1 MMTDTQFISLLFC
14 IGFSAIWI
22 VIAIKMAADEAVE
35 KITAIMET
43 NQKHVREEK

>member
-1 MMTDTQFISLLFC
+1 MTDGQFISLLFC

-35 KITAIMET
+35 KIANII
-43 NQKHVREEK
+43 QKHEREEK